1 MATRRRTSTG
11 TRRRTTSS
19 RRRTTRRTGYAPRRR
34 RKGTAASF
42 GSAFGLLLV
51 WVLVSAPWWVKILA
65 VVVAL
70 AAGIGYVLVT
80 RGGDAPDAGPDAAP
94 DAPPQNPAPPSEGT
108 PA

>member
-11 TRRRTTSS
+11 TRRRTTST
-19 RRRTTRRTGYAPRRR
+19 RRRTTRGRYPTRRR

-42 GSAFGLLLV
+42 GSAFGLVLV

-65 VVVAL
+65 VVLAL
-70 AAGIGYVLVT
+70 AAGVGYVLLT
-80 RGGDAPDAGPDAAP
+80 RGTDDEPDQTDTS
-94 DAPPQNPAPPSEGT
+94 APPSEGT